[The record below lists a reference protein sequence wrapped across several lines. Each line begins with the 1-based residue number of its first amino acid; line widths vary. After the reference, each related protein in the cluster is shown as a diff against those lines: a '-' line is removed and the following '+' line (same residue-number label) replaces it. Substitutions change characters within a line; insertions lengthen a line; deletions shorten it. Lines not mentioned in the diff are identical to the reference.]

1 MLTHQMPFKPK
12 PIVFSLMLANKTENL
27 KRTQLHQLFQCLPML
42 NVISCMPFTMWTG
55 FILGGVAKK
64 SEKENFCTKIF
75 LHKATVGGQAIYK
88 WPKIDDIDDVH
99 VSNIFF

>member
-27 KRTQLHQLFQCLPML
+27 KRTQLQQMFQSLPML

-55 FILGGVAKK
+55 FMRRCR
-64 SEKENFCTKIF
+64 KEM
-75 LHKATVGGQAIYK
+75 
-88 WPKIDDIDDVH
+88 
-99 VSNIFF
+99 